1 MIELVTLVQ
10 QCAPNIPNDIML
22 SIINVESTKNPF
34 AIGVV
39 KGSVKQPKTYA
50 EAINRV
56 YELHNAGKNFS
67 MGIAQVNRYN
77 LNKYGLTYET
87 VFDPCKNVYAGSLIL
102 LDCYNRASK
111 VSNSVNQSW
120 QKAFSCYYSGNFTTG
135 FKQDFPNQPPYVTKI
150 LNKLSQIQGQGSYLA
165 ATQPIRQNI
174 NSMNREELAKFA
186 NDSLVAENRANTDKS
201 SNTGNVVK
209 LEAKQVGYSW
219 DTFSDFNA
227 TKVF

>member
-1 MIELVTLVQ
+1 MIELMALVQ
-10 QCAPNIPNDIML
+10 QCAPNVPPDIMV
-22 SIINVESTKNPF
+22 SVIGTESEKNPF

-39 KGSVKQPKTYA
+39 KGWVKQPKSQQ
-50 EAINRV
+50 EAINTA
-56 YELHNAGKNFS
+56 YELHKAGKNFS
-67 MGIAQVNRYN
+67 MGLSQVNKYN
-77 LNKYGLTYET
+77 LKAYGLSYET

-111 VSNSVNQSW
+111 VSSSVNQSW

-135 FKQDFPNQPPYVTKI
+135 FRQDFPNQPPYVTKV

-165 ATQPIRQNI
+165 AAQPVRQNI
-174 NSMNREELAKFA
+174 NSMNREELARFA
-186 NDSLVAENRANTDKS
+186 NDSLVAENRANTGES
-201 SNTGNVVK
+201 SNAGNIVK
-209 LEAKQVGYSW
+209 LEAKQVSYSW